1 MADFP
6 VKISELDKSYSLSAN
21 PISILINQRNEN
33 NAFETKSLP
42 LSVITQFAKEEAK
55 KLLSGF
61 IDVGTIIPF
70 AGKVLGQESIKGW
83 LLCNGRQVR
92 KDDYPELWNKL
103 GETYGPAD
111 NVLFSLPDLK
121 GRIEMGY
128 SHTGESYE
136 PNFGNWPTG
145 EELHLGEGNN
155 ANYPDRGEFF
165 HQLKNENI
173 QNHIHSIP
181 VHTHKILN
189 YANMADYNHGV
200 GRQVQL
206 AMNTFLGFRN
216 AEGLLIQS
224 PSINWITLQALSPTS
239 EHIDNGYFF
248 ASPGGDAPTGLIASK
263 NYEKI
268 LFNRL
273 NYKSNWPGR
282 AAAVKKYVI
291 NNPIRTILTYNK
303 DFIDEIKNRKKTP
316 FPMINAEYD
325 NNVKSGSGY
334 GSQGD
339 DQFHSNIQPNVA
351 MNFLIKY

>member
-33 NAFETKSLP
+33 NTFETKSLP

-61 IDVGTIIPF
+61 IEVGTIIPF

-136 PNFGNWPTG
+136 PDFGNWPAG

-165 HQLKNENI
+165 HQLKDENI
-173 QNHIHSIP
+173 QNHIHSVP
-181 VHTHKILN
+181 VHTHKIFN
-189 YANMADYNHGV
+189 YANMADYISRSRYVVYWGVSDRKGNVLHG
-200 GRQVQL
+200 
-206 AMNTFLGFRN
+206 
-216 AEGLLIQS
+216 S
-224 PSINWITLQALSPTS
+224 SSINWVNLQGLSPTPDN
-239 EHIDNGYFF
+239 IDHVYFGV
-248 ASPGGDAPTGLIASK
+248 GGAQVGLIASK

-273 NYKSNWPGR
+273 NYKSGTPGR
-282 AAAVKKYVI
+282 ITAVKKYI
-291 NNPIRTILTYNK
+291 SNNPIRTILTYNK
-303 DFIDEIKNRKKTP
+303 DFVDEIKNRKKIP
-316 FPMINAEYD
+316 FPVINTEYD
-325 NNVKSGSGY
+325 SNVKGNADCGVK
-334 GSQGD
+334 GG

>member
-33 NAFETKSLP
+33 NTFETKSLP

-61 IDVGTIIPF
+61 IEVGTIIPF

-136 PNFGNWPTG
+136 PDFGNWPAG

-165 HQLKNENI
+165 HQLKDENI
-173 QNHIHSIP
+173 QNHIHSVP
-181 VHTHKILN
+181 VHTHKIFN
-189 YANMADYNHGV
+189 YANMADYNRGK
-200 GRQVQL
+200 GRWVIRWGPVY
-206 AMNTFLGFRN
+206 GFFDTKQN
-216 AEGLLIQS
+216 QNIES
-224 PSINWITLQALSPTS
+224 DSINWINLQGLSPTPGN
-239 EHIDNGYFF
+239 IDHVYFGV
-248 ASPGGDAPTGLIASK
+248 GGAQVGLIASK

-273 NYKSNWPGR
+273 NYKSYYPER
-282 AAAVKKYVI
+282 IRAVKKYI
-291 NNPIRTILTYNK
+291 SNNPIRTIFTYK
-303 DFIDEIKNRKKTP
+303 KEFIDEIKNRNKMP
-316 FPMINAEYD
+316 FPIIDPQYD
-325 NNVKSGSGY
+325 NNVKSGAGY
-334 GSQGD
+334 GSRGG

>member
-6 VKISELDKSYSLSAN
+6 VKISELDKSYSLSAS

-33 NAFETKSLP
+33 NTFETKSLP

-61 IDVGTIIPF
+61 IEVGTIIPF

-136 PNFGNWPTG
+136 PNFGNWPAE

-173 QNHIHSIP
+173 QNHIHSVP
-181 VHTHKILN
+181 VHTHKIFN
-189 YANMADYNHGV
+189 YANMADYNY
-200 GRQVQL
+200 RKQMY
-206 AMNTFLGFRN
+206 AMNYGPYSYAAADGRK
-216 AEGLLIQS
+216 IIS
-224 PSINWITLQALSPTS
+224 PSINYITLMGLSPTPGN
-239 EHIDNGYFF
+239 IDHLLFNVGN
-248 ASPGGDAPTGLIASK
+248 AQEGSIISK

-273 NYKSNWPGR
+273 NYKTYYPDR
-282 AAAVKKYVI
+282 LARVKKYVI

-303 DFIDEIKNRKKTP
+303 DFVDEIKNRKKTP
-316 FPMINAEYD
+316 FPMINPQYD
-325 NNVKSGSGY
+325 NNVKSGTGY
-334 GSQGD
+334 GSRGG

>member
-6 VKISELDKSYSLSAN
+6 VKISELDKSYSLSAS

-33 NAFETKSLP
+33 NKFETKSLP

-55 KLLSGF
+55 KLLTGF
-61 IDVGTIIPF
+61 IEVGTIIQF

-136 PNFGNWPTG
+136 PDFGNWPAG

-165 HQLKNENI
+165 HQLKDENI
-173 QNHIHSIP
+173 QNHIHSVP
-181 VHTHKILN
+181 VHTHKIFN
-189 YANMADYNHGV
+189 YANMADYNSRGNANAFGWV
-200 GRQVQL
+200 PYTYRSADGRVI
-206 AMNTFLGFRN
+206 A
-216 AEGLLIQS
+216 S
-224 PSINWITLQALSPTS
+224 PSINYVMIHTIIPASDN
-239 EHIDNGYFF
+239 IDHLLFNVGSF
-248 ASPGGDAPTGLIASK
+248 SWGIIASK

-268 LFNRL
+268 SFNRL
-273 NYKSNWPGR
+273 NYNSHLSYR
-282 AAAVKKYVI
+282 VATVKKYVI
-291 NNPIRTILTYNK
+291 DHQIRTILTYNK
-303 DFIDEIKNRKKTP
+303 DFIDEIKNRKKKP
-316 FPMINAEYD
+316 FPVINPKYD
-325 NNVKSGSGY
+325 NNVKSVTGY
-334 GSQGD
+334 GSRGG